1 MSLDGILAGILAMF
15 VLAYLVMGL
24 AFFAFLAFLAYILGF
39 QNGLLG
45 IHDIPGIC
53 PQVKNLYVYLISPIL
68 NTSISTTN
76 KRNIVSKILTGLSI
90 LHYQITLEVTSI
102 GTC

>member
-24 AFFAFLAFLAYILGF
+24 AFFAFLAYILGF

-53 PQVKNLYVYLISPIL
+53 PQVKNLYVYLIH
-68 NTSISTTN
+68 T
-76 KRNIVSKILTGLSI
+76 RNLFF
-90 LHYQITLEVTSI
+90 
-102 GTC
+102 